1 MLQYKK
7 GRFHCEGV
15 SFEIPENFY
24 YNTMCDMMFDNGM
37 EFISPDS
44 KITIEF
50 SVRKIKRSTKED
62 LKALID
68 DIESYEI
75 IDPIMPITVNELE
88 GHQCFYH
95 DSKENYFT
103 VHLKVSNDVQFVYCI
118 RSSEMNVKDAL
129 QKPEYDRTLTEIR
142 KD

>member
-62 LKALID
+62 FKHEGAEAVYAGGSLHGLRKA
-68 DIESYEI
+68 
-75 IDPIMPITVNELE
+75 TV
-88 GHQCFYH
+88 
-95 DSKENYFT
+95 
-103 VHLKVSNDVQFVYCI
+103 
-118 RSSEMNVKDAL
+118 
-129 QKPEYDRTLTEIR
+129 
-142 KD
+142 